1 MPWKISSALGERLR
15 FVRAVL
21 QHRKPFSVVCR
32 IFAISRQCGYKWL
45 QRFQCEGRTGL
56 RNQSRRPRA
65 SPQRLSRYW
74 RHTIRR
80 LRRRRAHW
88 GAKKI
93 RDYLR
98 CQFPR
103 RRLPAVRTI
112 AKWLPR
118 LCPRPRRPRHSRRGP
133 PLLVPPLTQPAGP
146 NHVWTVDFKGDFRTG
161 DGTRCFPLTVRDLFS
176 RFVLAVRVLPHQRSA
191 AVRCCFIRLFRRFG
205 LPQIIRVDNGS
216 PFGSTGAQ
224 GLSTLSVWWRTLGIA
239 VEFIRPGH
247 PEENGAHEQ
256 MHRELKRDT
265 ARPPVAHPPAQQRR
279 SDRWRQDYNTI
290 RPHEALGGRR
300 PADGYRSS
308 RRRYRGPQ
316 PLRYRRGWARRRVR
330 HNGQIK
336 WQGRF
341 RSIGEA
347 FVQHFVA
354 LRRQTHGI
362 YEVYFQ
368 NLLLGTLH
376 DRDSGGLRPVKRSRR
391 HP

>member
-21 QHRKPFSVVCR
+21 KHHQAFAVVCLG
-32 IFAISRQCGYKWL
+32 FGISRPTGYKWL
-45 QRFQCEGRTGL
+45 HRFQQEGRTGL
-56 RNQSRRPRA
+56 RNQSRRPRS
-65 SPQRLSRYW
+65 SPQRLSRFW
-74 RHTIRR
+74 RRVIQR
-80 LRRRRAHW
+80 LRRRRRHW

-93 RDYLR
+93 HARLQH
-98 CQFPR
+98 QFPR
-103 RRLPAVRTI
+103 RRRPAVRTI

-118 LCPRPRRPRHSRRGP
+118 LCPRPRRHRHTRRGP
-133 PLLVPPLTQPAGP
+133 RLIRSPLTQPTTP
-146 NHVWTVDFKGDFRTG
+146 NHVWTVDFKGDFRTA
-161 DGTRCFPLTVRDLFS
+161 DGARCFPLTVRDLFS
-176 RFVLAVRVLPHQRSA
+176 RLVLAVRILPHQRHA
-191 AVRCCFIRLFRRFG
+191 AVRRCFVSLFVRFG
-205 LPQIIRVDNGS
+205 LPRIIRVDNGS

-224 GLSTLSVWWRTLGIA
+224 GLSRLSVWWRTLGIA

-265 ARPPVAHPPAQQRR
+265 ARPPAAHPPAQQGR
-279 SDRWRQDYNTI
+279 SDRWRRDYNTV
-290 RPHEALGGRR
+290 RPHEALGGRY
-300 PADGYRSS
+300 PVEGYRPS
-308 RRRYRGPQ
+308 RRRYRGPH
-316 PLRYRRGWARRRVR
+316 PIRYRRGWAVRQVR

-347 FVQHFVA
+347 FVHQPVA
-354 LRRQTHGI
+354 LRRQTAGI

-376 DRDSGGLRPVKRSRR
+376 DRDAGGLRPVKCARS

>member
-21 QHRKPFSVVCR
+21 KHHKPFSVACQS
-32 IFAISRQCGYKWL
+32 FAISRQCGYKWL
-45 QRFQCEGRTGL
+45 HRFQREGRTGL
-56 RNQSRRPRA
+56 RNQSRRPRS
-65 SPQRLSRYW
+65 SPQRLSRRW
-74 RHTIRR
+74 REVLQR
-80 LRRRRAHW
+80 LRRRRPHW

-93 RDYLR
+93 HHHLR
-98 CQFPR
+98 HRFPR
-103 RRLPAVRTI
+103 HRLPAVRTI

-118 LCPRPRRPRHSRRGP
+118 LCPVPKRPRHTRRGP
-133 PLLVPPLTQPAGP
+133 RLLVPPLTQPIAP
-146 NHVWTVDFKGDFRTG
+146 NHVWTVDFKGDFRTT

-176 RFVLAVRVLPHQRSA
+176 RFVLAVRVLPDQRHT
-191 AVRCCFIRLFRRFG
+191 AVRRCFIRLFHRYG

-216 PFGSTGAQ
+216 PFGSIGAQ
-224 GLSTLSVWWRTLGIA
+224 GLSALSVWWRTVGIT

-265 ARPPVAHPPAQQRR
+265 ARPPAAHRPAQQRR
-279 SDRWRQDYNTI
+279 SDCWRQEYNTL

-300 PADGYRSS
+300 PAQVYRRS
-308 RRRYRGPQ
+308 RRSFRGPQ
-316 PLRYRRGWARRRVR
+316 PIRYRRGRLVRHVR

-341 RSIGEA
+341 RFIGEA
-347 FVQHFVA
+347 FARQPLG
-354 LRRQTHGI
+354 LRRQTPGI

-376 DRDSGGLRPVKRSRR
+376 DRDGGLRPVKRWHHR
-391 HP
+391 P